1 MTIESAIATGLKAA
15 FIADGTLSGFTV
27 PVYAHIAPQDAVYPY
42 VTYEIL
48 NSVTENLLDPVGAS
62 LTLTSVDID
71 LSIYSKSVSQRA
83 LIKTSIKNKLH
94 GFRGALG
101 TENLDIRSSSMT
113 SFSDF
118 TESDLTGSDAQIY
131 RSSFTFNLFY
141 NWS

>member
-1 MTIESAIATGLKAA
+1 MTIESAITTGLTAA
-15 FIADGTLSGFTV
+15 FIADGTFSGFTV
-27 PVYAHIAPQDAVYPY
+27 PVYAHIAPQTAAYPFVIY
-42 VTYEIL
+42 SIL
-48 NSVTENLLDPVGAS
+48 SSETENHLNPVGAN

-71 LSIYSKSVSQRA
+71 LSVYSSSVSQRA
-83 LIKTSIKNKLH
+83 LIMTSIKNKLH

-101 TENLDIRSSSMT
+101 TENLDIRSSTMST
-113 SFSDF
+113 VSTF